1 MAKKMMMATF
11 LMLIVAM
18 NITAQAPEK
27 AVEAFGDAMREWCKT
42 GDIDYRIK
50 LNQLVGGE
58 NGTKKCLVDDKIMNW
73 IAANDSKGLIP
84 KTGTREL
91 ASYLNGFEEK
101 LVSNTTFKMSNYKW
115 DKNFTVP
122 DALGEGKNDS
132 PLYFVTADISTNGAL
147 NILDN
152 DRFFV
157 RGGLITKIMSTSD
170 DNSIEKA
177 LQLFNKRKNNEAFKL
192 FRKIA
197 YSDPNNQDAQYYLA
211 TMEILKR
218 GTSGLNRIIRD
229 TEACYWILRGR
240 EKGNADMEQL
250 YLRYM
255 DKKAPCYYRLNFYK
269 MLGDLQVPSN
279 GLIPFKGKGGKW
291 GYKNEDGNVVI
302 EDIYDKAFPFNTASL
317 ACVQK
322 GNKYFYI
329 NKYNEKQ
336 CPGFDFL
343 LFYSFNGR
351 FYGENDGVLEVYNS
365 NWELLKTY
373 KNYNLIYAA
382 RYPLKDYL
390 LVTNSR
396 GKVVMID
403 REGNIG
409 NEEFSQKFDVKVR
422 NIIMPNGESYDFA
435 EWTDIIMP

>member
-1 MAKKMMMATF
+1 MMRKSILTGLCALSFCSMF
-11 LMLIVAM
+11 
-18 NITAQAPEK
+18 AQAPEK
-27 AVEAFGDAMREWCKT
+27 TVEAFGDAMKDWCKT

-58 NGTKKCLVDDKIMNW
+58 NGTKKCLVDDKIMDW
-73 IAANDSKGLIP
+73 IAANDDKGLIP
-84 KTGTREL
+84 MTGTREL

-101 LVSNTTFKMSNYKW
+101 LVSNTTFRMSNFKW
-115 DKNFTVP
+115 DKTFTVP
-122 DALGEGKNDS
+122 DALGGSRDDS
-132 PLYFVTADISTNGAL
+132 PLYFVTADIATNGAL
-147 NILDN
+147 NISDN

-157 RGGLITKIMSTSD
+157 RGGLITKIMSTGG

-177 LQLFNKRKNNEAFKL
+177 LQLFNKRKNEEAFKL

-197 YSDPNNQDAQYYLA
+197 YADPNNQDAQYYLA

-218 GTSGLNRIIRD
+218 GTSGLNKNIRD
-229 TEACYWILRGR
+229 TEACYWILRGK

-250 YLRYM
+250 YMRYM
-255 DKKAPCYYRLNFYK
+255 DKKAPCYYRLNFYD
-269 MLGDLQVPSN
+269 MLGDMQIPSN
-279 GLIPFKGKGGKW
+279 GLIPFKGKSGKW

-302 EDIYDKAFPFNTASL
+302 DEMYDKAFPFNTASL

-329 NKYNEKQ
+329 NKDNEKQ

-351 FYGENDGVLEVYNS
+351 FYGENDGALEVYNS

-373 KNYNLIYAA
+373 ENYHLINAA
-382 RYPLKDYL
+382 KYPLKDYL
-390 LVTNSR
+390 MVTNSR
-396 GKVVMID
+396 GKVVLFD
-403 REGNIG
+403 KDGNLG
-409 NEEFSQKFDVKVR
+409 NDELTQKFDVKVQS
-422 NIIMPNGESYDFA
+422 IKLSNGESYDFA
-435 EWTDIIMP
+435 EWPDIVMP